1 LGYTSSTV
9 IRSEEVPVTSEL
21 ADLEHHLDV
30 ANKANFH
37 GLPAQTKAEAL
48 LAVSRIRNKLD
59 ALDCSVITAFEATKE
74 HAVEG
79 HASCI
84 GWLQHHCR
92 DHGDPAALRRRL
104 ARRVRTMPH
113 AERALADGT
122 ITSRHID
129 VLDKARRDV
138 GDDAFA
144 LAEEALVDAAVIR
157 RFSDFARLVTY
168 FIHQV
173 GPRDADQRE
182 HQRDEDRYGS
192 SSRTLDGD
200 GKIDAWMP
208 AVAFTIWQDELER
221 LMEHEYQTDVAEAR
235 DRLGRRPLPSEL
247 QRTTRQRRVD
257 AMEQMAKRS
266 AAYAGADLGPS
277 NLTLIVHG
285 SADLVER
292 ILAFLLDENATVEDL
307 EIPDGAIHELDDGT
321 VITVNTLI
329 LALLTG
335 AVRGIL
341 HDPHGEILRYG
352 PARRLF
358 TKPQADAL
366 RAKYRRCCH
375 PYGCDRTGP
384 RLQTDHIVEH
394 QHGGPTD
401 TDNGQPLCGTHNR
414 WQTNHHNHPPADAPI
429 DRDQRRTQPHPG
441 P

>member
-1 LGYTSSTV
+1 
-9 IRSEEVPVTSEL
+9 VTSEL
-21 ADLEHHLDV
+21 ADLEHYLDV

-37 GLPAQTKAEAL
+37 GLPGKTKAEDL

-59 ALDCSVITAFEATKE
+59 ALDVAVITAFEATKE

-84 GWLQHHCR
+84 GWLQHHSR

-104 ARRVRTMPH
+104 ARRIRHLPLAH
-113 AERALADGT
+113 EALLAGE
-122 ITSRHID
+122 ITARHVD
-129 VLDKARRDV
+129 VLDRARTVV

-144 LAEEALVDAAVIR
+144 IGEHALVDAAVVK
-157 RFSDFARLVTY
+157 RFSDFARLVEY
-168 FIHQV
+168 FVQEV

-182 HQRDEDRYGS
+182 QQRDEDRYGS

-208 AVAFTIWQDELER
+208 ALAFTVWQDELER
-221 LMEHEYQTDVAEAR
+221 LLEAEYRKDVAEAT

-247 QRTTRQRRVD
+247 ARTTRQRRVD

-266 AAYAGADLGPS
+266 AAYTGADLGPS
-277 NLTLIVHG
+277 NFTLIVHG
-285 SADLVER
+285 DAELVARLLAVVVDEDATIEDL
-292 ILAFLLDENATVEDL
+292 EDL
-307 EIPDGAIHELDDGT
+307 EIPAGSIHELDDGT
-321 VITVNTLI
+321 VVTVNTVI
-329 LALLTG
+329 LALLAGT
-335 AVRGIL
+335 VRGIL
-341 HDPHGEILRYG
+341 YDPYGEILRYG

-358 TKPQADAL
+358 TPAQAQAL
-366 RAKYRRCCH
+366 RAKYRRCAH
-375 PYGCDRTGP
+375 PYGCDRTGA

-401 TDNGQPLCGTHNR
+401 TANGQPLCGTHNR
-414 WQTNHHNHPPADAPI
+414 WKTNHQNDPTTAPI
-429 DRDQRRTQPHPG
+429 DRDQRRTQPRTG

>member
-1 LGYTSSTV
+1 M
-9 IRSEEVPVTSEL
+9 TSEL
-21 ADLEHHLDV
+21 ADLEHYLDV

-37 GLPAQTKAEAL
+37 GRPGKAKAEAL
-48 LAVSRIRNKLD
+48 LAVSRMRNKFD
-59 ALDCSVITAFEATKE
+59 ALDCTVITAFEATKE

-84 GWLQHHCR
+84 GWLQHHSR

-113 AERALADGT
+113 ADRALADGA
-122 ITSRHID
+122 ITSRHVD

-138 GDDAFA
+138 GDDVFA
-144 LAEEALVDAAVIR
+144 MAEEALVDAAVIR
-157 RFSDFARLVTY
+157 RFSDFAELVTY

-173 GPRDADQRE
+173 GPRDADEREQQRY
-182 HQRDEDRYGS
+182 EDRYGS

-208 AVAFTIWQDELER
+208 AIAFTVWQNELER
-221 LMEHEYQTDVAEAR
+221 LMEVEYGKDVAEAR
-235 DRLGRRPLPSEL
+235 DRLGRRPLASEL
-247 QRTTRQRRVD
+247 ARTTRQRRVD
-257 AMEQMAKRS
+257 AMEQMAERS

-277 NLTLIVHG
+277 TFTLVVHG
-285 SADLVER
+285 SAELVGR
-292 ILAFLLDENATVEDL
+292 LLAVLLDEEATIEDL
-307 EIPDGAIHELDDGT
+307 EQLEIPEGSIHELDDGT

-335 AVRGIL
+335 MVRGIL
-341 HDPHGEILRYG
+341 YDPHGEILRYG

-375 PYGCDRTGP
+375 PYGCDRTGT

-394 QHGGPTD
+394 QHGGATD

-414 WQTNHHNHPPADAPI
+414 WKTNHQNDPPSERPI
-429 DRDQRRTQPHPG
+429 DGDQRRTQPQTG

>member
-1 LGYTSSTV
+1 M
-9 IRSEEVPVTSEL
+9 TSEL
-21 ADLEHHLDV
+21 ADLEHYLDV

-37 GLPAQTKAEAL
+37 GLPGRTKAEAL
-48 LAVSRIRNKLD
+48 LAMSRMRNKFD
-59 ALDCSVITAFEATKE
+59 ALDCTVITAFEATKE
-74 HAVEG
+74 HIVEG

-84 GWLQHHCR
+84 GWLQHHSR

-104 ARRVRTMPH
+104 ARRIRHLPH
-113 AERALADGT
+113 AERALTDGT
-122 ITSRHID
+122 ITSRHVD
-129 VLDKARRDV
+129 VLDKARREV

-157 RFSDFARLVTY
+157 RFSDFAELVTY

-182 HQRDEDRYGS
+182 QQRYEDRYGS

-208 AVAFTIWQDELER
+208 AVAFTVWQDELER
-221 LMEHEYQTDVAEAR
+221 LMEAEYHNDVAEAH
-235 DRLGRRPLPSEL
+235 DRLGRRPLASEL
-247 QRTTRQRRVD
+247 ARTTRQRRVD
-257 AMEQMAKRS
+257 AMEAMAKRS
-266 AAYAGADLGPS
+266 AAYTGADLGPS
-277 NLTLIVHG
+277 NFTLIVHG
-285 SADLVER
+285 DAELVAR
-292 ILAFLLDENATVEDL
+292 LLAVVLDEDATIEDL
-307 EIPDGAIHELDDGT
+307 EELEIPEGSIHELDDGT
-321 VITVNTLI
+321 VVTVNTLI
-329 LALLTG
+329 LALLAGT
-335 AVRGIL
+335 VRGIL
-341 HDPHGEILRYG
+341 YDPHGEILRYG

-358 TKPQADAL
+358 TPAQAQAL

-401 TDNGQPLCGTHNR
+401 TANGQPLCGTHNR
-414 WQTNHHNHPPADAPI
+414 WKTNHLGVPPTDAPI
-429 DRDQRRTQPHPG
+429 DRDQRRTQPQTG

>member
-1 LGYTSSTV
+1 M
-9 IRSEEVPVTSEL
+9 TSEL
-21 ADLEHHLDV
+21 ADLEHYLDL

-37 GLPAQTKAEAL
+37 GLPAKTKAESL

-59 ALDCSVITAFEATKE
+59 ALDATVITAFEATKE

-84 GWLQHHCR
+84 GWLQHHSR

-104 ARRVRTMPH
+104 ARRIRHLPLAH
-113 AERALADGT
+113 EALLAGE
-122 ITSRHID
+122 ITARHVD
-129 VLDKARRDV
+129 VLDRARTVV

-144 LAEEALVDAAVIR
+144 IGEHALVDAAVVK
-157 RFSDFARLVTY
+157 RFSDFARLVEY
-168 FIHQV
+168 FVHEV
-173 GPRDADQRE
+173 GPQDADQRE
-182 HQRDEDRYGS
+182 QQRYEDRYGS

-208 AVAFTIWQDELER
+208 ALAFTAWQDELER
-221 LMEHEYQTDVAEAR
+221 LMETEYGKDVAEAH

-257 AMEQMAKRS
+257 AMEQMARRS
-266 AAYAGADLGPS
+266 AAHTGTDLGPA
-277 NLTLIVHG
+277 NFTLIVHG
-285 SADLVER
+285 SAELVAR
-292 ILAFLLDENATVEDL
+292 LLAVVLDEDATVEDL
-307 EIPDGAIHELDDGT
+307 EDLEIPEGAIHELDDGT

-335 AVRGIL
+335 TVRGIL
-341 HDPHGEILRYG
+341 YDPHGEILRYG

-358 TKPQADAL
+358 TPDQAQAI

-384 RLQTDHIVEH
+384 RLQTDHIIEH

-414 WQTNHHNHPPADAPI
+414 WKTNHHHNPPTDTPPDAG
-429 DRDQRRTQPHPG
+429 QRRTQPHPG